1 MQQLP
6 ATTPSAP
13 PHPVIILTR
22 EPEDNAQLRK
32 ALTQRGIPVLEI
44 PCLKVYYLQP
54 PVLAHPVDVMVF
66 TSRHGV
72 KGWMEKLNAVGE
84 KTANTSLLQPPNQ
97 PLFAAIGTATA
108 QALEFYGFQ
117 AEIIAEKPQG
127 EFLAQKIMARLSPPA
142 RIAMVQGDLRAGAVD
157 EVLTARGFQLVSVP
171 VYRNMVPKIP
181 VITPCEVAAIFF
193 ASPSAAKRLLS
204 ANPWMCSCATFC
216 IGNTTAVALL
226 SLLSSH
232 APAPTVMGPR
242 AEKWI
247 EMLYLAYKKH
257 LH

>member
-1 MQQLP
+1 MRQP
-6 ATTPSAP
+6 PTSAAL

-22 EPEDNAQLRK
+22 EPEDNAQLRE
-32 ALTQRGIPVLEI
+32 ALTQQGIPVLEI

-54 PVLAHPVDVMVF
+54 PVLPHPVEVVVF

-72 KGWMEKLNAVGE
+72 KGWVEGMKTVGE
-84 KTANTSLLQPPNQ
+84 KAANANLLKSPNR

-108 QALEFYGFQ
+108 QALGFYGFQ

-127 EFLAQKIMARLSPPA
+127 EFLAQKIMARWSPPA
-142 RIAMVQGDLRAGAVD
+142 RIAMVQGDLRAGAID
-157 EVLTARGFQLVSVP
+157 EVLTARGFQLIAVP
-171 VYRNMVPKIP
+171 VYRNIVPKIP

-204 ANPWMCSCATFC
+204 VNPWMCSCATFC
-216 IGNTTAVALL
+216 IGNTTAAALL
-226 SLLSSH
+226 PLLSSH

-257 LH
+257 FQ